1 MRQKLEKTIEKIFA
15 HSKGILAA
23 DESTPTIEKRLKS
36 VGRESTAET
45 RHSYRHNLFSTEGL
59 NKYIGGVIL
68 FEETLE
74 NTDTIAPLKD
84 QDIVLG
90 IKVDKGT
97 SPYDW
102 KGGKITE
109 GLDGLGKRLSHYK
122 SLGAEFAKWRAVIS
136 VGDSFACVTENA
148 RSLARYAHECQ
159 RQGIV
164 PIVEP
169 EVLMDGSHSIYAAFE
184 ATEQAIHCLFDA
196 LYHNSV
202 DISRIILKP
211 NMVMAGYQVPA
222 PSITE
227 DVALAT
233 LSCFKN
239 CVPAAVPAIAFL
251 SGGQLGRIAIANLK
265 TMNEEEYLPWTLSFS
280 FGRAMQSGA
289 LKRWGSEQPEEART
303 WTFNRAMEC
312 SNATCG
318 NKFLE

>member
-1 MRQKLEKTIEKIFA
+1 MQETIEKIFENF
-15 HSKGILAA
+15 KGILAA
-23 DESTPTIEKRLKS
+23 DESAPTIEKRLNS
-36 VGRESTAET
+36 VGRESTPET

-74 NTDTIAPLKD
+74 NSETVGPLKD
-84 QDIVLG
+84 QGIVLG

-97 SPYDW
+97 SSYDW

-109 GLDGLGKRLSHYK
+109 GLDGLNDRLSHYK
-122 SLGAEFAKWRAVIS
+122 SLGAVFAKWRAVIS
-136 VGDSFACVTENA
+136 VTDSNACVEANA
-148 RSLARYAHECQ
+148 LSLARYAHACQ

-169 EVLMDGSHSIYAAFE
+169 EVLMDGSHSIYEAFE
-184 ATEQAIHCLFDA
+184 ATEQAIHYLFDA
-196 LYHNSV
+196 LYHTSV

-211 NMVMAGYQVPA
+211 NMVMNGYKANLPWVA
-222 PSITE
+222 KDI
-227 DVALAT
+227 ALAT
-233 LSCFKN
+233 LNCFRR

-251 SGGQLGRIAIANLK
+251 SGGQPDDAAIANLK

-289 LKRWGSEQPEEART
+289 LKRWGNDQLEEAKA
-303 WTFNRAMEC
+303 WTFNRAREC
-312 SNATCG
+312 SRATGG